1 MKSRSNIP
9 LLLFLLFTY
18 ILAQLGWWAYLITQL
33 TKIVYSESPKLD
45 QRVWMVWGEGLVFAM
60 ILFIGF
66 IFTYKAYLKE
76 LYLARQQK
84 NFLLSVTHELKTP
97 VASLKLLIE
106 TLQSRD
112 LNDEQKKL
120 FLNNALSDT
129 DRLQVL
135 IDNILQS
142 ASMDSGNFPIHKR
155 ELNVSELVQ
164 NTLRKWENSIGK
176 NNMIQSQIEQGV
188 IASVDDQAIVSVL
201 NNLMDNAI
209 KYSEK
214 GTEIRVDLKSY
225 SDHFILTVSDQG
237 SGIPKEDRK
246 KIFQKFIRIQNEE
259 TRSTKG
265 TGLGLYIVSNLIMS
279 HQGKIEVGDNSPK
292 GSVFKIRIP
301 LQ

>member
-9 LLLFLLFTY
+9 LLLLLLFTY
-18 ILAQLGWWAYLITQL
+18 ILAQLGWWAFLITKL
-33 TKIVYSESPKLD
+33 TEVVYTDNPKLD

-106 TLQSRD
+106 TLQSRE

-129 DRLQVL
+129 DRLNVL
-135 IDNILQS
+135 IENILQS
-142 ASMDSGNFPIHKR
+142 ASMDSGKSIIHKSPTNISNLIS
-155 ELNVSELVQ
+155 EQLNKL
-164 NTLRKWENSIGK
+164 KNSIGK
-176 NNMIQSQIEQGV
+176 NHIFHSEINPEIF
-188 IASVDDQAIVSVL
+188 ADVDQQAIESIFI
-201 NNLMDNAI
+201 NLIDNAV
-209 KYSEK
+209 KYSPK
-214 GTEIRVDLKSY
+214 DSEIGVKLS
-225 SDHFILTVSDQG
+225 SNSSSFQLIVSDQG
-237 SGIPKEDRK
+237 QGIKKEDRK
-246 KIFQKFIRIQNEE
+246 KIFEKFIRIQNEE

-265 TGLGLYIVSNLIMS
+265 TGLGLFIVSNLVNS
-279 HQGKIEVGDNSPK
+279 HHGKIEVNDNAPV
-292 GSVFKIRIP
+292 GSVFTIEIP
-301 LQ
+301 QK

>member
-18 ILAQLGWWAYLITQL
+18 ILAQLGWWAYLITKL
-33 TKIVYSESPKLD
+33 TQIVYENNPKQD
-45 QRVWMVWGEGLVFAM
+45 QRVWMVWGEGFVFAM

-106 TLQSRD
+106 TLQSRE

-129 DRLQVL
+129 DRLNVL
-135 IDNILQS
+135 IENILQS
-142 ASMDSGNFPIHKR
+142 ASMDSGKNIIHKSKTDISNLIG
-155 ELNVSELVQ
+155 EQLGKL
-164 NTLRKWENSIGK
+164 KNSIGK
-176 NNMIQSQIEQGV
+176 NHRFNSDIKPEIFAEADQ
-188 IASVDDQAIVSVL
+188 QAIESIII
-201 NNLMDNAI
+201 NLIDNAV
-209 KYSEK
+209 KYSPK
-214 GTEIRVDLKSY
+214 D
-225 SDHFILTVSDQG
+225 SDIGIQLISTPITFQLIVSDQG
-237 SGIPKEDRK
+237 QGIKKEDRK
-246 KIFQKFIRIQNEE
+246 KIFEKFIRIQNEE

-265 TGLGLYIVSNLIMS
+265 TGLGLFIVSNLVS
-279 HQGKIEVGDNSPK
+279 AHNGKIDVIENVPN
-292 GSVFKIRIP
+292 GSVFRVEIP
-301 LQ
+301 LK